1 MNMTRTQTQL
11 NDVRTRTIHQCKN
24 AQIRNPLCGATALK
38 LYGTEFPF
46 ADNPDT
52 IHVMVRDASYRR
64 RASHVKAHTWNQL
77 QPTDILYTEGLQ
89 VLSPEATAVTLAG
102 TLNIMQQVMLLEAMV
117 RNQLFTFD
125 LFANYVRN
133 RTFHGKKR
141 TLAALK
147 LYQGGSASMTETAL
161 RLELNRRGIPK
172 LALNYVMPNTWY
184 PNGAPITFDLA
195 LAEMMIAWEYQ
206 GDHHRTDKAQYR
218 RDAYKGNLARSKHWT
233 LFDVTYDDLRNE
245 QRLNELAL
253 HAAVIIAQRTG
264 TVPHMEILTL
274 QQLADRRRLFW
285 KRSSP
290 GT

>member
-1 MNMTRTQTQL
+1 MSMTRTQAQL
-11 NDVRTRTIHQCKN
+11 NDVRDRTVRQCKD
-24 AQIRNPLCGATALK
+24 AQTTGPFCGATALK
-38 LYGTEFPF
+38 LYGCEFPF
-46 ADNPDT
+46 TDDPDT
-52 IHVMVRDASYRR
+52 LHVMVRDASHRR
-64 RASHVKAHTWNQL
+64 RISPVKAHTWKQL
-77 QPTDILYTEGLQ
+77 HPTDILYTEGLQ
-89 VLSPEATAVTLAG
+89 VLSPEATAVTLSG

-117 RNQLFTFD
+117 RNQLFTFPM
-125 LFANYVRN
+125 FADYAHK

-161 RLELNRRGIPK
+161 RLELNRRGIPR
-172 LALNYVMPNTWY
+172 LALNYVVPNTWY

-195 LAEMMIAWEYQ
+195 LPAMKIAWEYQ

-218 RDAYKGNLARSKHWT
+218 RDAYKGNVARSKHWT

-264 TVPHMEILTL
+264 TVPHMDILTL
-274 QQLADRRRLFW
+274 QQLADRRRSFW
-285 KRSSP
+285 KHSSSFV
-290 GT
+290 

>member
-11 NDVRTRTIHQCKN
+11 NGVRDRTIRQCKD
-24 AQIRNPLCGATALK
+24 ARITGPFCGATALK
-38 LYGTEFPF
+38 LYGSEFPF
-46 ADNPDT
+46 TDDPDT
-52 IHVMVRDASYRR
+52 LHVMVRNASHRR
-64 RASHVKAHTWNQL
+64 RTPHTRAHTWNQL
-77 QPTDILYTEGLQ
+77 QSTDILYTEGLQ

-102 TLNIMQQVMLLEAMV
+102 QLDIMQQVMLLEAMV
-117 RNQLFTFD
+117 RNQLFTFPM
-125 LFANYVRN
+125 FADYAHK

-147 LYQGGSASMTETAL
+147 LYQAGSASMTETAL
-161 RLELNRRGIPK
+161 RLELNRRGIPR
-172 LALNYVMPNTWY
+172 LALNYVVPNTWY

-195 LAEMMIAWEYQ
+195 LPAMKIAWEYQ

-264 TVPHMEILTL
+264 TVPHMDILTL
-274 QQLADRRRLFW
+274 QQLADRRRSFW
-285 KRSSP
+285 KHSSSFV
-290 GT
+290 